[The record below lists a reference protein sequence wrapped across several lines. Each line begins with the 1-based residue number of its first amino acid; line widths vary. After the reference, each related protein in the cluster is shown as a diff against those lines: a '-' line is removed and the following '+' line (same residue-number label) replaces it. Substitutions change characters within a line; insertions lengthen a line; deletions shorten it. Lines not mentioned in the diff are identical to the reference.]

1 MPGGEFRE
9 DGGKDDGKPEDCWQ
23 EDGWQEDGRKPAGGR
38 KTELFFPQ
46 VVFRLYFPRISRRFF
61 LDNRRRTE

>member
-9 DGGKDDGKPEDCWQ
+9 SGRKDDGKPEDIWH
-23 EDGWQEDGRKPAGGR
+23 EDGRKPAGGR

-46 VVFRLYFPRISRRFF
+46 VVFGIFRRFF